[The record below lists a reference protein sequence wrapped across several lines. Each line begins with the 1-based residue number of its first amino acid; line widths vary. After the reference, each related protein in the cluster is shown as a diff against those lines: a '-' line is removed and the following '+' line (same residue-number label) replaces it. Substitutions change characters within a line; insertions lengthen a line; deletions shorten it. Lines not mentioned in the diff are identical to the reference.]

1 MTDETSR
8 PGSRRWSQRPWRLR
22 DRRIRTKLAII
33 LAIPLLV
40 ILVLT
45 TLTVASTAT
54 AARRA
59 GQAHELVA
67 LGHTAGELAA
77 QLQRERSAV
86 ALVFAED
93 SSKPMLEEYRS
104 QVAATDMLATKFQTA
119 SESVRPPAGLD
130 ELLRR
135 IAGQLT
141 GLNAIREQVQS
152 APEAVAS
159 AIVFQYRAVIADLIS
174 YRQGLSQVS
183 GDAQTANNLRANAA
197 LSKAIESLG
206 LMQVAVIQAI
216 DVGWLTPAAQQEIVA
231 ADAGFNDSSQAF
243 AQLAPQRW
251 QSALNDRVN
260 GPEVLKAERLQ
271 GVVAHAE
278 PGNPLRIGTGPG
290 WASALAARMDLMHSV
305 EHDLDR
311 ELLSDV
317 ARQRDE
323 QQRTIVTLSATVVAA
338 VAVMVLI
345 GWWVARSLSRS
356 LTTLR
361 RGAEEVAAHRL
372 PRMVQQLD
380 INHTDPAAIN
390 RLVVEAA
397 EPIKI
402 EGTDE
407 VGQVAAAFNSVSASA
422 VRVAGEQAAL
432 RAAVAGIFVS
442 VSRRLQR
449 RADRMMVS
457 LDGLERDEQDPERL
471 RGLFE
476 LDHVATLI
484 RRLIASLHV
493 LAGSRAGR
501 PTGGPVPLPD
511 LLRAAG
517 QEIEDYQRVE
527 LGEVDSTVQITADA
541 AEELIHLLAELLDN
555 AAKFSP
561 PDAPVVIEGHR
572 VGDLLHIQ
580 VRDTGTGMREAELR
594 KIRERVANPRRFDL
608 TTTQQMGIPVVGGI
622 AERLGI
628 KVEFRSVWERET
640 RVDLTVPA
648 ILFTTVPI
656 DTAAPTAELPTITV
670 EAKPTTTAADQTA
683 PPAPAAPGPLHPG
696 PRRSWFTVDAART
709 APGSNQQVP
718 KEWQVAAAA
727 AEAART
733 AVPAETTE
741 NGLPVRQPG
750 QRVIPGVG
758 VSTRPHLPIPRQ
770 PDQMRR
776 QMAAF
781 QTGLNAAGRHTPQ
794 VLVKDTA
801 E

>member
-1 MTDETSR
+1 M
-8 PGSRRWSQRPWRLR
+8 GN
-22 DRRIRTKLAII
+22 
-33 LAIPLLV
+33 
-40 ILVLT
+40 
-45 TLTVASTAT
+45 
-54 AARRA
+54 
-59 GQAHELVA
+59 
-67 LGHTAGELAA
+67 TAGELAA
-77 QLQRERSAV
+77 QLQRERSAA

-93 SSKPMLEEYRS
+93 SSTPTLQEYRR
-104 QVAATDMLATKFQTA
+104 QVASTNTVATKFQTTSGSA
-119 SESVRPPAGLD
+119 QPPAGLD

-135 IAGQLT
+135 IEGQLA
-141 GLNAIREQVQS
+141 GLAAVREQVQS
-152 APEAVAS
+152 APDAVGS

-183 GDAQTANNLRANAA
+183 GDTQTANNLRANAA

-206 LMQVAVIQAI
+206 LMQVAVGQAI

-231 ADAGFNDSSQAF
+231 ADASFNDALQTF
-243 AQLAPQRW
+243 QQLAPRQW
-251 QSALNDRVN
+251 QSALNDRVG

-271 GVVAHAE
+271 GVIARAE
-278 PGNPLRIGTGPG
+278 PGKALRIGTDPAG

-311 ELLSDV
+311 ELLGDV

-323 QQRTIVTLSATVVAA
+323 QQQTIATISGTVMAA
-338 VAVMVLI
+338 VAVMLLI
-345 GWWVARSLSRS
+345 GWWVARSLTRS
-356 LTTLR
+356 LTALR

-380 INHTDPAAIN
+380 IDGTDPATIN
-390 RLVVEAA
+390 RLMAEAA

-422 VRVAGEQAAL
+422 IRVAGEQAAL
-432 RAAVAGIFVS
+432 RAAVAGIFAS

-471 RGLFE
+471 RKLFE

-484 RRLIASLHV
+484 RRLIASLHI

-501 PTGGPVPLPD
+501 PTSGPVPLPD

-527 LGEVDSTVQITADA
+527 LGEVDSAVQVTADA

-555 AAKFSP
+555 AARFSP
-561 PDAPVVIEGHR
+561 PDAPVVIEGRR
-572 VGDLLHIQ
+572 VSDLLHIQ
-580 VRDTGTGMREAELR
+580 VRDTGTGMREPELR
-594 KIRERVANPRRFDL
+594 KVRERVANPRRFDL
-608 TTTQQMGIPVVGGI
+608 TTTQQMGLPVVGGI

-628 KVEFRSVWERET
+628 QVEFRSIWERET
-640 RVDLTVPA
+640 RVDLRVPA
-648 ILFTTVPI
+648 VLFTTAPI
-656 DTAAPTAELPTITV
+656 DIAAPTAELPTITAR
-670 EAKPTTTAADQTA
+670 AKPAVPVADRIP
-683 PPAPAAPGPLHPG
+683 PPAPAAPGPVGPA
-696 PRRSWFTVDAART
+696 PRRSWFAVDATGA
-709 APGSNQQVP
+709 ASASPGVP
-718 KEWQVAAAA
+718 PDWQVAAAA

-733 AVPAETTE
+733 ALPAETTE
-741 NGLPVRQPG
+741 NGLPMRQPG

-758 VSTRPHLPIPRQ
+758 VSTRPHRPVQRQ
-770 PDQMRR
+770 PDQVRR

-781 QTGLNAAGRHTPQ
+781 QTGLNAAGRRTPQ